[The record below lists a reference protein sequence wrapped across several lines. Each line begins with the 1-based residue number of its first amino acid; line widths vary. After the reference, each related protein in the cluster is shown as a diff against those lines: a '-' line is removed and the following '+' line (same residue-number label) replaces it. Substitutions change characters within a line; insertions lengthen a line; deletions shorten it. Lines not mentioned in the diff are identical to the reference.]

1 MRERPRHKGPL
12 RSLKVKWNT
21 NVRLR
26 IEAAEKP
33 SERTGWATEGDCKTC
48 GVSVG
53 VGEVARWTGRRD
65 RWRRIWLL
73 GFFTRIVRR
82 INEGHLERPGIEKL
96 EDRLLVGCEDPMS
109 VIGRHY

>member
-1 MRERPRHKGPL
+1 MDEYSTSPSQSSEAPSAVAFPR
-12 RSLKVKWNT
+12 T
-21 NVRLR
+21 
-26 IEAAEKP
+26 
-33 SERTGWATEGDCKTC
+33 
-48 GVSVG
+48 G